1 MSERLHA
8 SVKAKG
14 MKPKASPSRAVRMS
28 TRPALGAPD
37 DRPVEQ
43 RAKAQITA
51 RTAAREAAIAREA
64 YYRAERRGF
73 APGYELDDW
82 LAAEAEIDGNGPI
95 EVLGSVD
102 DPVDERHAALDVT
115 PVR

>member
-1 MSERLHA
+1 MNVRLHD
-8 SVKAKG
+8 SKARATRT
-14 MKPKASPSRAVRMS
+14 KAPPSA
-28 TRPALGAPD
+28 RPRKSMPPVQPAAD

-51 RTAAREAAIAREA
+51 RTAEREAAIAREA

-73 APGYELDDW
+73 APGCELDDW
-82 LAAEAEIDGNGPI
+82 LAAEAEVDGNGPI
-95 EVLGSVD
+95 EILGSVD
-102 DPVDERHAALDVT
+102 DPVDERHSSPDVT

>member
-1 MSERLHA
+1 MSVRLHDP
-8 SVKAKG
+8 VKAKG
-14 MKPKASPSRAVRMS
+14 AKPK
-28 TRPALGAPD
+28 GAPPPRVRKTSRPQEEVTD

-43 RAKAQITA
+43 RAKAQIAA

-82 LAAEAEIDGNGPI
+82 LAAEAEVDGNGPI
-95 EVLGSVD
+95 EILGSVD
-102 DPVDERHAALDVT
+102 DPVDERHSAPDVT

>member
-14 MKPKASPSRAVRMS
+14 MKPKASPTRAMRMS
-28 TRPALGAPD
+28 TLPAQEAPD
-37 DRPVEQ
+37 DRPIEQ
-43 RAKAQITA
+43 RAKAQIMA

-82 LAAEAEIDGNGPI
+82 LAAEAEVGNGQI
-95 EVLGSVD
+95 EIPGSVD
-102 DPVDERHAALDVT
+102 DPVDERHSAPDVT

>member
-1 MSERLHA
+1 M
-8 SVKAKG
+8 
-14 MKPKASPSRAVRMS
+14 
-28 TRPALGAPD
+28 
-37 DRPVEQ
+37 EQ

-51 RTAAREAAIAREA
+51 RTDAREAAIAREA

-102 DPVDERHAALDVT
+102 DPVDERHGAPDVT

>member
-1 MSERLHA
+1 MSVRLHDP
-8 SVKAKG
+8 VKAKRV
-14 MKPKASPSRAVRMS
+14 KPKLPARARKS
-28 TRPALGAPD
+28 TPPAQAVSD

-51 RTAAREAAIAREA
+51 RAGAREAEIARGA

-73 APGYELDDW
+73 EPGYELEDW
-82 LAAEAEIDGNGPI
+82 LAAEAEVDGNGPI
-95 EVLGSVD
+95 EILGSVE
-102 DPVDERHAALDVT
+102 DPVEERHGAPDVT

>member
-1 MSERLHA
+1 MSVRLHDP
-8 SVKAKG
+8 VKAKG
-14 MKPKASPSRAVRMS
+14 VKPQLSARVRKS
-28 TRPALGAPD
+28 TPPVQPAAD

-51 RTAAREAAIAREA
+51 RAAAREAAIAREA

-73 APGYELDDW
+73 AAGYELDDW
-82 LAAEAEIDGNGPI
+82 LAAETEVDGNGPI
-95 EVLGSVD
+95 DILGSIE
-102 DPVDERHAALDVT
+102 DPVEERHGAPDVT

>member
-14 MKPKASPSRAVRMS
+14 MKPKASPARAMRMS
-28 TRPALGAPD
+28 TLPAQEAPD
-37 DRPVEQ
+37 DRPIEQ
-43 RAKAQITA
+43 RAKAQIMA

-82 LAAEAEIDGNGPI
+82 LAAEAEVDGNGPI
-95 EVLGSVD
+95 EILASVE
-102 DPVDERHAALDVT
+102 DPVDERHSAPDVT

>member
-1 MSERLHA
+1 MSVRLHDPA
-8 SVKAKG
+8 KAKG
-14 MKPKASPSRAVRMS
+14 TKPKATPPGRGPKA
-28 TRPALGAPD
+28 RPHAPEVKD

-51 RTAAREAAIAREA
+51 RAAAQEAAIAREA

-73 APGYELDDW
+73 EPGYELDDW
-82 LAAEAEIDGNGPI
+82 LSAEAEVNGNGPI
-95 EVLGSVD
+95 ETLGSVE
-102 DPVDERHAALDVT
+102 DPVDERHSEPDVT